1 VRYVIHRDMP
11 RSIESYYQ
19 EVGRAGRDG
28 LPSDCVLFYSWAD
41 VLACDRFTAEL
52 ESDEAARQQVHIR
65 RMHRLAAANE
75 CRHRAIGRHLGEA
88 LASCETSCDV
98 CAGFDVLRDSGGVA
112 DRAPAAA
119 TAAAAAERG
128 ADVDELYARLKV
140 LRKALAAARRVPAYV
155 VFSDATLLKIAELRP
170 RSDQALL
177 AVPGI
182 GPAKLELYGRALLE
196 AVAAGPAS
204 PPAAGEAPAELDR

>member
-1 VRYVIHRDMP
+1 MGIDKSNVRYVIHRDMP

-75 CRHRAIGRHLGEA
+75 CRHRLVARHLGEA
-88 LASCETSCDV
+88 MAVVRDV
-98 CAGFDVLRDSGGVA
+98 VRRVRRLR
-112 DRAPAAA
+112 RAAR
-119 TAAAAAERG
+119 TAAAWPTARPAGTTATASAAG
-128 ADVDELYARLKV
+128 GFDARRSRSCTAALKV
-140 LRKALAAARRVPAYV
+140 LRKQLAAARGSPPT
-155 VFSDATLLKIAELRP
+155 SCSATRRCCSIAERRP
-170 RSDQALL
+170 ASDEALL

-196 AVAAGPAS
+196 AVAAAPAS
-204 PPAAGEAPAELDR
+204 

>member
-1 VRYVIHRDMP
+1 MP
-11 RSIESYYQ
+11 DSIEAYYQ

-52 ESDEAARQQVHIR
+52 EPDEAARQQVHIR
-65 RMHRLAAANE
+65 RMHRLAEANE
-75 CRHRAIGRHLGEA
+75 CRHRAVGRHLGEA

-98 CAGFDVLRDSGGVA
+98 CAGFDVLRDSGAV
-112 DRAPAAA
+112 
-119 TAAAAAERG
+119 AERVPASATTPASERS

-155 VFSDATLLKIAELRP
+155 VFSDATLLKIAEQRP
-170 RSDQALL
+170 RSDRALL

-196 AVAAGPAS
+196 TVAAGPES
-204 PPAAGEAPAELDR
+204 SLPAALDP